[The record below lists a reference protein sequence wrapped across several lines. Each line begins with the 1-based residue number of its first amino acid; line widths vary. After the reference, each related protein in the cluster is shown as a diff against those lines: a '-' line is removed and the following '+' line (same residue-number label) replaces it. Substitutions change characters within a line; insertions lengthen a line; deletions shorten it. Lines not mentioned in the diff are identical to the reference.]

1 LLNSSEDE
9 CKNLRRIYED
19 SKKEL
24 LDLANKYQDLLT
36 EIDDLQQN
44 LADTKL
50 KFMEK
55 AESNDIDKQKYE
67 EQLEFLRD
75 HEKFLSTQVKI
86 MKIYNFLKKYIYFY
100 SNFSD

>member
-1 LLNSSEDE
+1 MLNSSEDE